1 MNLTYGIITVVG
13 LLIAAILGM
22 IATDPGFLSGAS
34 PMPTGEKPTICTTEW
49 APVCGVDGKT
59 YGNLCRIHVADVE
72 IAYRTECIEGE
83 TKAEENTGSVMIS
96 ETEPEPIE
104 EKEPMPEPEEERTP
118 EIPPMAVP
126 VAPETHIVSVAE
138 GSGVPG
144 CEETKEC
151 YLPYSLEIQ
160 VGDTI
165 SWDNIDSAAHTV
177 TAGTTKDG
185 PSEVFDSGLFISGNS
200 FEFTFSEP
208 GIYPYFCMVHPWM
221 TGEIIVNQIEEIIA
235 IPDETSEEILVEE
248 PLEEEI
254 PGGPIEVVMAEGSG
268 APGCEETNEC
278 YLPYQVE
285 ISSGDS
291 VIWNNIDS
299 AAHTVTSGFPGNH
312 DGNFDSGMMMV
323 GQVWEFT
330 FNETGEYDYHCMLHP
345 WMKGIV
351 MVG

>member
-22 IATDPGFLSGAS
+22 IATDPGFLSEAP

-83 TKAEENTGSVMIS
+83 TMTEEAGSVMIS
-96 ETEPEPIE
+96 ETEPELIV
-104 EKEPMPEPEEERTP
+104 EKEPMIQPEMEEPIP
-118 EIPPMAVP
+118 EIPPMEVI
-126 VAPETHIVSVAE
+126 VENETHIVSVAE

-144 CEETKEC
+144 CEETNEC
-151 YLPYSLEIQ
+151 YLPYSLEVF
-160 VGDTI
+160 VGDTV

-185 PSEVFDSGLFISGNS
+185 PSEVFDSGLFASGTS
-200 FEFTFSEP
+200 FDFTFTEL
-208 GIYPYFCMVHPWM
+208 GIFPYFCMVHPWM
-221 TGEIIVNQIEEIIA
+221 TGEIIVNEVEEIKAIPNDTPDEPIIEEVMEED
-235 IPDETSEEILVEE
+235 IPI
-248 PLEEEI
+248 
-254 PGGPIEVVMAEGSG
+254 GPTEVIMAEGSG

-285 ISSGDS
+285 ISSGES

-323 GQVWEFT
+323 GQAWEFT
-330 FNETGEYDYHCMLHP
+330 FTNTGEYDYHCMLHP
-345 WMKGIV
+345 WMLGKVIV
-351 MVG
+351 G